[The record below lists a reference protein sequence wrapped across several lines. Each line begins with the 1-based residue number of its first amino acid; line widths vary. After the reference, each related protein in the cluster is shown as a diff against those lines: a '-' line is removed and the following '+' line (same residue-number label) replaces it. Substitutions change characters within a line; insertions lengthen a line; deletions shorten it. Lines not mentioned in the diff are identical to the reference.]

1 MKRLRT
7 LLVLAIFS
15 NLLLAD
21 NLYAQQDLPD
31 YNCAPN
37 TLPINPRICIGIS
50 ETPAYM
56 YKDFLAWTGG
66 TKKANSADLKAIKPD
81 YSKWKTLFPSLSEEK
96 IEERFKDTDQLAL
109 MPIIGITKEQAMRYC
124 EWKTEMFKVELAKM
138 NKKDRARFP
147 KEFKFRLPT
156 ANEWGRMRFLI
167 QEKSM
172 LKQIGKIANVNSKA
186 FKLSK
191 SRMMRSNEKI
201 MDIYASK
208 DEKLGFYNLFT
219 NVAEMTSTD
228 GEAVGGSWFE
238 GSGKKDFKQTF
249 TYSEAEAWLGFRVI
263 FEIIR

>member
-7 LLVLAIFS
+7 LLVLAIFG

-56 YKDFLAWTGG
+56 YKGFLAWVGEN
-66 TKKANSADLKAIKPD
+66 KSAKAYNFKAIKPD
-81 YSKWKTLFPSLSEEK
+81 YSKWKALFPSLTEEK
-96 IEERFKDTDQLAL
+96 IEEVFQNTDQLAL
-109 MPIIGITKEQAMRYC
+109 MPIVGITKEQALLYC
-124 EWKTEMFKVELAKM
+124 DWRTEMFKQQLAQM
-138 NKKDRARFP
+138 NKRDRARFP

-191 SRMMRSNEKI
+191 SRMMWSNEKI
-201 MDIYASK
+201 TDIYASK

-263 FEIIR
+263 FEIIK